1 LGEEMALWA
10 ISSPKNL
17 KIVSF
22 IPFQMPFPHKLL
34 SHQKPKSRKIR
45 RFSAK
50 PGGIMIYI
58 VEDDTNIR
66 QMESYALKNS
76 GFDVAEFG
84 SGAPFLDALA
94 ARLPR
99 LIILDVM
106 LPGPMD
112 GLALLTRLRA
122 DARTC
127 AVPVIMVSAKS
138 HELDAVRGLD
148 TGADDYITKPF
159 GILEFISRVKAVL
172 RRMDPPEAPAVTC
185 ALGPI
190 RMDNGARRVEVDG
203 RVCELTFKEYELLR
217 LLLEYPGL
225 VLGRDRIMDKVW
237 DTDFEG
243 ESRTVDMHIKALR
256 QKLGKAGAMIKT
268 VRNVGYKIE
277 L

>member
-1 LGEEMALWA
+1 
-10 ISSPKNL
+10 
-17 KIVSF
+17 
-22 IPFQMPFPHKLL
+22 
-34 SHQKPKSRKIR
+34 
-45 RFSAK
+45 
-50 PGGIMIYI
+50 MIYI

-66 QMESYALKNS
+66 QMESYALQNS
-76 GFDVAEFG
+76 GFEVAEFADG
-84 SGAPFLDALA
+84 GPFLEALA
-94 ARLPR
+94 ARLPQ

-112 GLALLTRLRA
+112 GLALLTHLRA
-122 DARTC
+122 DARTR

-159 GILEFISRVKAVL
+159 GILELISRVKAVL
-172 RRMDPPEAPAVTC
+172 RRMESREPPAAAHL

-190 RMDNGARRVEVDG
+190 RMDHGARRVEAAG
-203 RVCELTFKEYELLR
+203 RPCELTFKEYELLR
-217 LLLEYPGL
+217 LLLENPGL
-225 VLGRDRIMDKVW
+225 VLTRDRIMNKVW

-256 QKLGKAGAMIKT
+256 QKLGEAGAYIKT

-277 L
+277 M